1 MSRWPYP
8 TAGSTRLEIW
18 LNTVT
23 ASPGC
28 QSRLAAG
35 IRYSRATA
43 WPLAKLALAARKPD
57 TIWSGVQSCPG
68 ATGIGCR

>member
-1 MSRWPYP
+1 MSDSGL
-8 TAGSTRLEIW
+8 AVLEIW
-18 LNTVT
+18 LNTFT

-43 WPLAKLALAARKPD
+43 WSLAKLALAARKPD
-57 TIWSGVQSCPG
+57 TI
-68 ATGIGCR
+68 